1 MSNSSHRPPESTV
14 TDDDKRRRDA
24 PPPPSDTPVFRIV
37 CPASKTSDLLS
48 SSSLTV
54 TGTRIAIDEFTL
66 PPSPDQRIILIT
78 SSEDRD
84 IISDASSFS
93 SSSTNAQVALIR
105 VFERIVNHDD
115 DDDDDDDDDE
125 DSVVSCTLMAP
136 SYQIGYVLGRGGK
149 IIDKIR
155 HDSGAHVRVL
165 PKDQSSNSHLEF
177 IQITGNFAA
186 VKKALLS
193 VSTCLQ
199 ESATARVVDH
209 PPNSAAFRPG
219 PGVPHGNGLPSQH
232 EPYPQR
238 GYAPGPYAL
247 DHHPRGY
254 SFPGPEPGHR
264 MFVEEEVVFKLLC
277 QQDKVGSLIG
287 KGGSIVRALQ
297 NETGASIQIV
307 DAGPDSEERVVVISA
322 RETPEQNPSPSQEAV
337 IRVHHRLSEIG
348 FEPSS
353 AAVARLL
360 VRSPQVGCL
369 LGKGGHVISEMRK
382 VTGANIRIFSKEQIK
397 YIPQNEEVVQVMGNL
412 QSVQDALFHITSRI
426 RETVFPMMALPP
438 NFSGP
443 PPPPFPEMPPPP
455 LFRPGNHLMSSGHPP
470 PPPPHYVGPPHGID
484 HSGVPSLP
492 VDHHHQRAFSHG
504 VGHGPPPPNMDRVPY
519 PRGYEDSNSPRSWN
533 PQAHNRMNPGGTADT
548 LSVASRNETPG
559 KNGNLLQ
566 NPNSSTVEITIPHMY
581 LTHVCGEN
589 SSNLVQIQQ
598 ISGASVMVHDPKPG
612 ATEGLVIVSGA
623 PGQTHFAQCL
633 IHAFILCGQTAA

>member
-14 TDDDKRRRDA
+14 TDDDKRRRDG
-24 PPPPSDTPVFRIV
+24 PPAPSDTHHVFRIV
-37 CPASKTSDLLS
+37 CPASKTHDLLS
-48 SSSLTV
+48 SSLNV
-54 TGTRIAIDEFTL
+54 TGARISIDEFTL

-78 SSEDRD
+78 SSTD
-84 IISDASSFS
+84 S
-93 SSSTNAQVALIR
+93 SSSSSSNAQVALIR
-105 VFERIVNHDD
+105 VFERIVHHDH
-115 DDDDDDDDDE
+115 DDDDDDE
-125 DSVVSCTLMAP
+125 DEEDSVVNCTLMAP
-136 SYQIGYVLGRGGK
+136 SYEVGYVLGRGGK
-149 IIDKIR
+149 TIDKIR
-155 HDSGAHVRVL
+155 HDSGAHLRVL
-165 PKDQSSNSHLEF
+165 PKDQSSNSHHEF
-177 IQITGNFAA
+177 IQITGKFAA

-199 ESATARVVDH
+199 DSATAGVVDH
-209 PPNSAAFRPG
+209 PPNSAAFRPSG
-219 PGVPHGNGLPSQH
+219 PGVVPHGNAPPSQH
-232 EPYPQR
+232 EPYHQR

-287 KGGSIVRALQ
+287 KGGTIVRALQ

-307 DAGPDSEERVVVISA
+307 DAGPDSEER
-322 RETPEQNPSPSQEAV
+322 TPEQNPSPSQEAV
-337 IRVHHRLSEIG
+337 IRVHHRLAEIG

-353 AAVARLL
+353 ATVARLL

-426 RETVFPMMALPP
+426 RETVFPVMALPP

-443 PPPPFPEMPPPP
+443 PPPHLPPPFPEMPPPH
-455 LFRPGNHLMSSGHPP
+455 LFRPGNHLLSSGHPP
-470 PPPPHYVGPPHGID
+470 PPPPPPYIGPPRGID

-492 VDHHHQRAFSHG
+492 ADHHHQHSFSHG
-504 VGHGPPPPNMDRVPY
+504 MGHGPPPRSMDRVPY

-533 PQAHNRMNPGGTADT
+533 PLAHNRVNPGGTADT
-548 LSVASRNETPG
+548 SSLASRNETPG

-566 NPNSSTVEITIPHMY
+566 NPNNSTVEITIPHMY

-598 ISGASVMVHDPKPG
+598 ISGASVVVHDPKPG

-623 PGQTHFAQCL
+623 LGQTHFAQCL